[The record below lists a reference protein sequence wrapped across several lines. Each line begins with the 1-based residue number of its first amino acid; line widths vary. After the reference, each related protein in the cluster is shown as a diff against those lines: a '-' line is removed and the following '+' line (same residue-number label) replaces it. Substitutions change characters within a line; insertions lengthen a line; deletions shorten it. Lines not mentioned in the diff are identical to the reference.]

1 MLVESI
7 LLLETNLV
15 VLSCFYLV
23 IALVVIATYLI
34 ICGEV
39 LVVGNS
45 MMPTL
50 ADGCSVTYIKSR
62 FIPRSW
68 YKKGDVI
75 IFTSSRNLCV
85 NNKEGQEQRVELMI
99 KRIQNI
105 HDGSSFTVVGDNV
118 ETSFDSRQ
126 IGVIHLDDIIGKVIH
141 LK

>member
-23 IALVVIATYLI
+23 IALVVIASYLI

-50 ADGCSVTYIKSR
+50 AVGCSVTYIKSR

-68 YKKGDVI
+68 YKTGDVI
-75 IFTSSRNLCV
+75 IFTPNRNLYV
-85 NNKEGQEQRVELMI
+85 NNKEGQEQQVELMI

-105 HDGSSFTVVGDNV
+105 EDGSSFTVVGDNV

-126 IGVIHLDDIIGKVIH
+126 IGVVQLEDIIGKVIPI
-141 LK
+141 

>member
-1 MLVESI
+1 VITLV
-7 LLLETNLV
+7 L
-15 VLSCFYLV
+15 
-23 IALVVIATYLI
+23 IASYLI
-34 ICGEV
+34 FCGDV

-50 ADGCSVTYIKSR
+50 ADGSSVTYIKSI

-68 YKKGDVI
+68 YKIGDVI
-75 IFTSSRNLCV
+75 IFTPNRNLYV
-85 NNKEGQEQRVELMI
+85 NNKEGQEQQVELMI

-105 HDGSSFTVVGDNV
+105 QGGSFTVVGDNV
-118 ETSFDSRQ
+118 ETSIDSRQ

>member
-1 MLVESI
+1 
-7 LLLETNLV
+7 
-15 VLSCFYLV
+15 V
-23 IALVVIATYLI
+23 IALVVIASYLI

-45 MMPTL
+45 MLPTL
-50 ADGCSVTYIKSR
+50 TDGCSVTYIKSR

-85 NNKEGQEQRVELMI
+85 NNKEGQEQQVELMI

>member
-1 MLVESI
+1 MLIESM

-15 VLSCFYLV
+15 ALPYYYLV
-23 IALVVIATYLI
+23 ITLVVVASYLI
-34 ICGEV
+34 FCGEV

-45 MMPTL
+45 MLPTL
-50 ADGCSVTYIKSR
+50 TDGCNVTYLKSR
-62 FIPRSW
+62 FIPQSC

-75 IFTSSRNLCV
+75 IFTQSRNLCV
-85 NNKEGQEQRVELMI
+85 NNKEGQEQQVELMI

-126 IGVIHLDDIIGKVIH
+126 IGVVQLEDIIGKVIPI
-141 LK
+141 

>member
-85 NNKEGQEQRVELMI
+85 NNKEGQEQQVELMI

-105 HDGSSFTVVGDNV
+105 EDGRLTVVGDNA

-126 IGVIHLDDIIGKVIH
+126 IGVIHLEDIIGKVI
-141 LK
+141 LI